1 MSNTTLQRVTSFF
14 EELKRRRVFR
24 ATAVYVAVSF
34 ASLEGASILVPALH
48 LPDWTMTLLVVLA
61 LIGLPVTLGLAW
73 AFDVSRA
80 GITRTPD
87 AGTGTSAS
95 AEKLHPGHADALSGR
110 RTGEATDPIAGPS
123 ASPDAVPATP
133 RERRGST
140 PIVAVVPF
148 LNLSGGEENEY
159 FADGITEDVIAH
171 LSKIRALK
179 VISRTSVM
187 PFKARGQNLREIG
200 ARLGATTLLDGSVRR
215 VGDRVRIVAELVDAE
230 TDEHL
235 WAETYDR
242 RLTDIFSIQTD
253 VAMHIVSALR
263 AELSPEEQARIEAE
277 PTSNLEAYQLYLK
290 GRHLFIRYTIDGLR
304 RAIQYF
310 RRAIESDPRYAL
322 AYASIAMAYCELG
335 EAGALPSEDVRQEAW
350 EAGKEALRL
359 DPGLGEAHCAVA
371 HMECLWEFDWDRAEA
386 GFRRALEVCPNS
398 ADAFDLYG
406 RMCAALGR
414 FDEAV
419 ALQRRA
425 QDLDPL
431 AHRLDVSTT
440 LLRAG
445 RYQEAEVEAGRAA
458 EFDPDHDR
466 ARATLGWALFK
477 QGKVDAGLAELERAV
492 AVSPDVVM
500 WRAQLGQALALA
512 GREDEAR
519 EILAQLEEKATAE
532 FVSPYHLAYI
542 HTGLGEH
549 DRAMDLLE
557 RAFEERIGPVYA
569 LKWSFLF
576 EPLRPHPRFQA
587 LMARMNL

>member
-1 MSNTTLQRVTSFF
+1 MPHTTLKRVTSFF
-14 EELKRRRVFR
+14 GELKRRRVFR
-24 ATAVYVAVSF
+24 ATAVYVAFSF
-34 ASLEGASILVPALH
+34 AALEGASILVPALH
-48 LPDWTMTLLVVLA
+48 IADWTMTVLVVLA
-61 LIGLPVTLGLAW
+61 LAGLPVTLGLAW
-73 AFDVSRA
+73 VFDVSRS

-87 AGTGTSAS
+87 VGGADSAGPIPGVAGGGPGAPRPAGAAGGSA
-95 AEKLHPGHADALSGR
+95 R
-110 RTGEATDPIAGPS
+110 GETLPAPESATDRRRKPS
-123 ASPDAVPATP
+123 
-133 RERRGST
+133 

-187 PFKARGQNLREIG
+187 PFKARGQSLREIG
-200 ARLGATTLLDGSVRR
+200 AQLGATTLLDGSVRR
-215 VGDRVRIVAELVDAE
+215 VGDRVRIVAELLDAK

-242 RLTDIFSIQTD
+242 QLTDIFSIQTD
-253 VAMHIVSALR
+253 VAMQIVSALR
-263 AELSPEEQARIEAE
+263 TELSPDEQARIETE

-290 GRHLFIRYTIDGLR
+290 GRHLLIRYTVEGLR
-304 RAIQYF
+304 RAIDYF
-310 RRAIESDPRYAL
+310 RLAIDRDPDYAL
-322 AYASIAMAYCELG
+322 AYASIAMAYAELG
-335 EAGALPSEDVRQEAW
+335 EAGAMPAEALRSEAW
-350 EAGKEALRL
+350 EAGQKAVHL
-359 DPGLGEAHCAVA
+359 DPRLAEAHCAVA
-371 HMECLWEFDWDRAEA
+371 HLKCLWEFDWGGAEA
-386 GFRRALEVCPNS
+386 QFQRALELCPSS
-398 ADAFDLYG
+398 ADAYDLYG

-419 ALQRRA
+419 ALHRRA
-425 QDLDPL
+425 QELDPL
-431 AHRLDVSTT
+431 AHRLDVATT

-445 RYQEAEVEAGRAA
+445 RYAEAEVEARRAA
-458 EFDPDHDR
+458 EFEPDHDR

-477 QGKVDAGLAELERAV
+477 QGNLEAGLTELEWAV
-492 AVSPDVVM
+492 EASPDSVM

-512 GREDEAR
+512 DREPEAR
-519 EILAQLEEKATAE
+519 EILRKLEDQADSG

-557 RAFEERIGPVYA
+557 RAFEERIGPVYG
-569 LKWSFLF
+569 LKGSFLF
-576 EPLRPHPRFQA
+576 APLRPHPRFQA